1 MRSREGSK
9 CFSRAGHCTG
19 CFAHVSLSNSWSFQY
34 PHFKGGEQETQ
45 RSSNK
50 LPHVIQL
57 SAEAGV
63 WTQFRFLWPI
73 QFVLFTQPTSGS
85 AARIL
90 LALPWRIYLFLKRV
104 ISLRATFDFFFL
116 ISIIYPEHNYALE
129 DERESVLTVKHLVY
143 YGVFC
148 SALSTLCPWR
158 MPSLPAHGGHLPAQ
172 GARPRGLAANKE
184 STSFTPGESLQS
196 SP

>member
-104 ISLRATFDFFFL
+104 ISLRATFDFFFFNF
-116 ISIIYPEHNYALE
+116 HNLSRTQLRTWRW
-129 DERESVLTVKHLVY
+129 ERECPDCKAPCLLRRLLLGTQHTLPLENA
-143 YGVFC
+143 FIT
-148 SALSTLCPWR
+148 SAWRPLAST
-158 MPSLPAHGGHLPAQ
+158 G
-172 GARPRGLAANKE
+172 
-184 STSFTPGESLQS
+184 S
-196 SP
+196 SPPRPGC